1 MKAPKKEKNK
11 EPGVANWKK
20 ALAVGVGVL
29 FVVLMVVSSMGMSW
43 ISGIAPAKPGDTAT
57 LLYTVYD
64 DQGRA
69 VLTTDQR
76 IFNTTW
82 GKSNIV
88 FLAAPIQMVVNS
100 TTQDL
105 FAPMPA
111 QLPKTG
117 EVQFAMLGAEA
128 NLISQGLVGMRTGET
143 KRISLDV
150 GDPMETDITKDQFSQ
165 MFGNTTA
172 QVVQGTQFIRVLTD
186 QPAINLDPNV
196 TLPEYYR
203 VFYFK
208 SINPDGYTMKYGY
221 ANADVTLYRLNGR

>member
-20 ALAVGVGVL
+20 ALAVIVGVL

-82 GKSNIV
+82 SKSNIV
-88 FLAAPIQMVVNS
+88 FLASPIQMVVNS

-111 QLPKTG
+111 QLPRTG

-143 KRISLDV
+143 KRISLNV
-150 GDPMETDITKDQFSQ
+150 GDPMETDITKEQFSQ
-165 MFGNTTA
+165 MFGNTTTN
-172 QVVQGTQFIRVLTD
+172 VVQGTQFIRVLTD

-221 ANADVTLYRLNGR
+221 ANADVTMYQLNGR